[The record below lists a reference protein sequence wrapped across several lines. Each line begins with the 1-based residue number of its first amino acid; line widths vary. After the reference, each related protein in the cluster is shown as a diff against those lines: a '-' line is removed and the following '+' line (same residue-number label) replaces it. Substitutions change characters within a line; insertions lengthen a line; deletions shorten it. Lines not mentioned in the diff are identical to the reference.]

1 MKNNKFNEDGIT
13 LIAFVVTIIL
23 ILILAGVSISAL
35 TGQNGVLKRATE
47 AKEKVETSQ
56 KEEKDK
62 LIEMEAIGQAAGTA
76 ITNPS
81 SYGENPNAQATADG
95 AGKYFALPDGAT
107 YIMGT
112 VDTGVVVETKGSCF
126 NKI

>member
-1 MKNNKFNEDGIT
+1 
-13 LIAFVVTIIL
+13 
-23 ILILAGVSISAL
+23 
-35 TGQNGVLKRATE
+35 
-47 AKEKVETSQ
+47 
-56 KEEKDK
+56 
-62 LIEMEAIGQAAGTA
+62 MEAIGQEAGTA

-112 VDTGVVVETKGSCF
+112 VDTGVVVEIKGSEF
-126 NKI
+126 VWVSVDDVVLDTSKEAKLPKSSSKETSSEMTYTPMAVKVGNELN